1 MTAAAQEHSIEA
13 WLARAGALEIGLLA
27 AACGLLIG
35 AVARAASRSAPGAQE
50 DDMAKGSVP
59 AGVAAQYEGRYEVA
73 RIRPERAAQIDA
85 EIDRILAARA
95 RYERVAAETGVPWHV
110 IAVIHLLESN
120 LSFAK
125 HLHNGDPLTGRTVHV
140 PADRPAA
147 PPRSGSFPYTWEES
161 AADALSRFRSW
172 RNWGVAGTL
181 YQLEKYNGW
190 GYQNRGVPS
199 PYLWSY
205 SDQYERGKYAS
216 DGVYDPNLVSR
227 QPGAAS
233 VLKRME
239 ERRIIS
245 IPR

>member
-1 MTAAAQEHSIEA
+1 
-13 WLARAGALEIGLLA
+13 
-27 AACGLLIG
+27 
-35 AVARAASRSAPGAQE
+35 
-50 DDMAKGSVP
+50 MAKGSVP
-59 AGVAAQYEGRYEVA
+59 ASVAAQYEARYAAA
-73 RIRPERAAQIDA
+73 RIRPERVAQIDRD
-85 EIDRILAARA
+85 IDRIVAERA
-95 RYERVAAETGVPWHV
+95 SYEEVAGETGVPWYV
-110 IAVIHLLESN
+110 VAVIHLLESD
-120 LSFAK
+120 LSFSR

-161 AADALSRFRSW
+161 ASDALSRFRSW

-181 YQLEKYNGW
+181 YQLERYNGW

-216 DGVYDPNLVSR
+216 DGVYDPDLVSR